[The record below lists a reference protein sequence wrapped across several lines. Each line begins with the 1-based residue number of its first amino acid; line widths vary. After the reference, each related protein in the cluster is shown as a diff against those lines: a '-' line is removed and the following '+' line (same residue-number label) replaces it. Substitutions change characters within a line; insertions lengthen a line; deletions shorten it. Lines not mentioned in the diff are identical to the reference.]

1 MDWKIEK
8 ARSGGVES
16 DLAVAVD
23 RKAGMP
29 PLLAGHE
36 TEETRQR
43 VESFY
48 KQVAEIFERWVTR
61 SASPHT
67 QRAYRRDVL
76 TFVEFMGWV
85 WPDEGWRFLTA
96 NIGDVSSWRE
106 LMIEQSRA
114 PKTINRRLASVSS
127 FYKFL
132 AGCASEARLPVT
144 VPNPAHVQFIQ
155 RLGSDPVHE
164 TQSLSA
170 TRARQLM
177 GLVTGEAVMAY
188 QDRAILKTLL
198 YTGIRIGTLQR
209 LDVADFHDEEQ
220 DSTLEITEKGNKRR
234 RIGIHFAAAQAIREH
249 LKWNTLETGP
259 LFRAQHAPRATGQL
273 GYKRISITVL
283 WRKIGRYLSKLPG
296 AVVKETVHNEVVER
310 CIYTPHSLRATT
322 ATLLLEAGVDITKV
336 QELLGHCHVTTTQ
349 IYDKRRR
356 TTKESASHDMPI

>member
-1 MDWKIEK
+1 MDSEIKKCRDGVVE
-8 ARSGGVES
+8 SGG
-16 DLAVAVD
+16 AVVLRHEAAV
-23 RKAGMP
+23 P

-48 KQVAEIFERWVTR
+48 GQVAEIFERWVTR

-76 TFVEFMGWV
+76 TFVEFMDWV
-85 WPDEGWRFLTA
+85 WPEEGWRFLTA
-96 NIGDVSSWRE
+96 TIGDVSSWRE
-106 LMIEQSRA
+106 LMIEQGRA

-132 AGCASEARLPVT
+132 AGCASEARLPIT

-177 GLVTGEAVMAY
+177 GLVTGEDVMAY
-188 QDRAILKTLL
+188 QDRALIKILL

-209 LDVADFHDEEQ
+209 LDVADFHDDDQ

-234 RIGIHFAAAQAIREH
+234 RIGIHFAAAQAVREH
-249 LKWNTLETGP
+249 LLESGLEVGP
-259 LFRAQHAPRATGQL
+259 MFRAQYASRATGRL
-273 GYKRISITVL
+273 GTKRISLTVL
-283 WRKIGRYLSKLPG
+283 WRRVGMYLAKLPG
-296 AVVKETVHNEVVER
+296 AIVKETVDDEVLER
-310 CIYTPHSLRATT
+310 CVYTPHSLRATT
-322 ATLLLEAGVDITKV
+322 ATLLLDAGVDITKV

-356 TTKESASHDMPI
+356 TTKQSASHEMPI

>member
-1 MDWKIEK
+1 MDWEIEK
-8 ARSGGVES
+8 GRSGGVES
-16 DLAVAVD
+16 DLSVAVD
-23 RKAGMP
+23 SKAGMP

-48 KQVAEIFERWVTR
+48 SQVAEIFERWVTR

-67 QRAYRRDVL
+67 QRAYRRDVQ
-76 TFVEFMGWV
+76 TFVEFMDWV
-85 WPDEGWRFLTA
+85 WPDKAWRFLTA
-96 NIGDVSSWRE
+96 TIGDVSSWRE
-106 LMIEQSRA
+106 LMIEQDRA

-132 AGCASEARLPVT
+132 AGCASEARLPIT

-177 GLVTGEAVMAY
+177 GLVTGEDVMAY
-188 QDRAILKTLL
+188 QDRAILKILL

-209 LDVADFHDEEQ
+209 LDVADFHDDEQ

-249 LKWNTLETGP
+249 LLKSALAVGP
-259 LFRAQHAPRATGQL
+259 MFRAQYAPRTPRRIGI
-273 GYKRISITVL
+273 KRISVTVL
-283 WRKIGRYLSKLPG
+283 WRKIGIYLSELPG
-296 AVVKETVHNEVVER
+296 AMVKEIVEDKVLER

-322 ATLLLEAGVDITKV
+322 ATLLLDAGVDITKV

-356 TTKESASHDMPI
+356 TTKQSASHELPI